1 MMVLLPLLSLLLLE
15 WALIGSCSETGENE
29 EQPFTYS
36 ATHCHGPWITGL
48 PGRDGRDG
56 KAGSKGEKG
65 DPGEGLRGLQG
76 NPGKVGPPGNPG
88 IQGPPGIKGM
98 KGEPGEMCSSPT
110 KEIHNVTS
118 DLETRLLKVI
128 KALTLYGSMAELG
141 GKFYVTTGQSSDF
154 FTINKTCHEM
164 GGIVATPR
172 NKEENAAI
180 MKLVVRHN
188 TYAFLGLREGIQ
200 PGKFYYV
207 DGSPVNYTNWY
218 YGTPDGQ
225 GQENCVEMYTD
236 GTWNDKYCYKHR
248 LGICEF

>member
-15 WALIGSCSETGENE
+15 WALIGSCSEIGENE
-29 EQPFTYS
+29 EQPSTYL
-36 ATHCHGPWITGL
+36 ATHCHGPWVTGL

-65 DPGEGLRGLQG
+65 DPGEGLRGPQG

-98 KGEPGEMCSSPT
+98 KGEPGGMRPSLIEELLNM
-110 KEIHNVTS
+110 TS
-118 DLETRLLKVI
+118 YLETRILKLA
-128 KALTLYGSMAELG
+128 KALAFYGSMVHLG
-141 GKFYVTTGQSSDF
+141 EKFYVTTGQAF
-154 FTINKTCHEM
+154 NFAVVNKTCHEM
-164 GGIVATPR
+164 GGTVATPR

-180 MKLVVRHN
+180 RKLVVRHN
-188 TYAFLGLREGIQ
+188 TYAFLGLREGIKQ
-200 PGKFYYV
+200 GKFYYL

-218 YGTPDGQ
+218 SGRPDGE

-236 GTWNDKYCYKHR
+236 GTWNDRYCYKDR